1 MHTIDMLNNTLKS
14 LHQLP
19 HFMKDDPI
27 VKYYNYNSGSVIKMI
42 RYNKISIIYVYTIDM
57 LNNIY

>member
-19 HFMKDDPI
+19 HFMKDDLI
-27 VKYYNYNSGSVIKMI
+27 IKYYNYNSGSVIKMI
-42 RYNKISIIYVYTIDM
+42 RYSKTSITYAYYRYVK
-57 LNNIY
+57 